1 MKAKLL
7 FVTGVVALTVACSQK
22 QSVVQTEMPVTSI
35 NVELLKDS
43 LDLSMD
49 VSGLQLSDLHVL
61 RNAPAA
67 RQGFPFKDAYLRGVY
82 GSTTWY
88 DSLTWVFDEQ
98 LDMSKVEEKED
109 EGWRDQYYR
118 AVDETKAVKY
128 TPEELEFMKRVKER
142 EDELLKHNFDVE
154 EGLRVNLLNVVNPT
168 QVVDMDPRLG
178 QQLAQNGF
186 AIVPSTHEQLFHV
199 YEQNDYRQFPSF
211 VTTDLYLQLYHLY
224 FDCLMRELE
233 EHKLAGLMTDLSRRL
248 YEAMHRQTQQ
258 AGSEETQQLA
268 RHNAVFFAVAYQLLT
283 GKQIADAA
291 EQEQAKG
298 EIERVMA
305 SENDV
310 TPFMQDYQEV
320 KFPYS
325 LFRPRGHYTR
335 NEVLQR
341 YFRGMMWLQTVPF
354 GLNHP
359 DEVKEAVMVAY
370 ALQEDKVAA
379 KDYETV
385 NLLLNHLMG
394 LPDNLSIPQVQ
405 TEIKKLDL
413 LQSEL
418 TESKEQMAK
427 LTAALNETGN
437 QQTRIRPKN
446 ERTSHNKICLMPQR
460 YQPDAEVLQ
469 EMVDYETKPTER
481 ATPKG
486 LDFMAAM
493 GVSAAEKILIE
504 EGQKWKG
511 FKPTL
516 EKMKQRMSQINW
528 QETIATQWMQTV
540 KTVNEKDEKAPY
552 FMLTPEWDRKNLN
565 AALGSWAELKHDA
578 ILYAKQPFGAEC
590 GGGGLPDP
598 VVKGY
603 VEPNVGFW
611 KKAVELL
618 ENTEK
623 LLKEHDMMTEKAA
636 DATEH
641 VGDEVRFL
649 LRISEKELAGQ
660 PIADEEY
667 DQLKCIGAMF
677 ENISLDLLREPD
689 QSLMGWSDV
698 QGADRKVAIVAD
710 VYTANAA
717 NNPDKSI
724 LYEAIGLSDEIY
736 VVVEVDGY
744 LYLTRGAVFSYREFT
759 EPADVQRLTDEEW
772 QEQLEKNPRKGVPAW
787 MEPITVPLK
796 QQPEVNEEYFYSSGC

>member
-7 FVTGVVALTVACSQK
+7 FVTGVVALTFACSQK

-248 YEAMHRQTQQ
+248 YEAMHRQAQQ
-258 AGSEETQQLA
+258 AGSEGTQQLA

-446 ERTSHNKICLMPQR
+446 ERTSHNNCRKDSHR
-460 YQPDAEVLQ
+460 GGAEVERLQ
-469 EMVDYETKPTER
+469 ADVGEDE
-481 ATPKG
+481 
-486 LDFMAAM
+486 AA
-493 GVSAAEKILIE
+493 
-504 EGQKWKG
+504 
-511 FKPTL
+511 
-516 EKMKQRMSQINW
+516 
-528 QETIATQWMQTV
+528 
-540 KTVNEKDEKAPY
+540 NEP
-552 FMLTPEWDRKNLN
+552 DR
-565 AALGSWAELKHDA
+565 
-578 ILYAKQPFGAEC
+578 
-590 GGGGLPDP
+590 
-598 VVKGY
+598 
-603 VEPNVGFW
+603 
-611 KKAVELL
+611 
-618 ENTEK
+618 
-623 LLKEHDMMTEKAA
+623 
-636 DATEH
+636 
-641 VGDEVRFL
+641 
-649 LRISEKELAGQ
+649 LAGDHRHTV
-660 PIADEEY
+660 DEY
-667 DQLKCIGAMF
+667 SKD
-677 ENISLDLLREPD
+677 RER
-689 QSLMGWSDV
+689 
-698 QGADRKVAIVAD
+698 QG
-710 VYTANAA
+710 
-717 NNPDKSI
+717 
-724 LYEAIGLSDEIY
+724 
-736 VVVEVDGY
+736 
-744 LYLTRGAVFSYREFT
+744 
-759 EPADVQRLTDEEW
+759 
-772 QEQLEKNPRKGVPAW
+772 
-787 MEPITVPLK
+787 
-796 QQPEVNEEYFYSSGC
+796 